1 MNFMMSLFVSQER
14 LFLLR
19 FIYDLTF
26 FLIVIVIIFQNLIF
40 GVIIDTF
47 ADLRAEK
54 NRKEEQ
60 LKNDCFICGEHDYIT
75 STCIECHQMQRVE
88 MDDWPVFMEPS
99 CDTLFMCFK
108 EGIAGG
114 GISDVLR
121 KTARPC
127 ENGEGKGETYRE
139 RRL

>member
-1 MNFMMSLFVSQER
+1 
-14 LFLLR
+14 
-19 FIYDLTF
+19 
-26 FLIVIVIIFQNLIF
+26 
-40 GVIIDTF
+40 
-47 ADLRAEK
+47 
-54 NRKEEQ
+54 
-60 LKNDCFICGEHDYIT
+60 
-75 STCIECHQMQRVE
+75 MQRVE

-114 GISDVLR
+114 GIGDVLR
-121 KTARPC
+121 KPARPC

>member
-1 MNFMMSLFVSQER
+1 M
-14 LFLLR
+14 R

-60 LKNDCFICGEHDYIT
+60 LKNDCFICGEHHACTNVMYA
-75 STCIECHQMQRVE
+75 
-88 MDDWPVFMEPS
+88 
-99 CDTLFMCFK
+99 
-108 EGIAGG
+108 IACKV
-114 GISDVLR
+114 DVLLDIHNAAMSR
-121 KTARPC
+121 
-127 ENGEGKGETYRE
+127 
-139 RRL
+139 

>member
-1 MNFMMSLFVSQER
+1 MILLFVSQVLER
-14 LFLLR
+14 MFSLR

-60 LKNDCFICGEHDYIT
+60 LKNDCFICGEHNYDIVHVHV
-75 STCIECHQMQRVE
+75 CHHNTHVRQ
-88 MDDWPVFMEPS
+88 
-99 CDTLFMCFK
+99 
-108 EGIAGG
+108 GILVLLTN
-114 GISDVLR
+114 IS
-121 KTARPC
+121 
-127 ENGEGKGETYRE
+127 Y
-139 RRL
+139 

>member
-14 LFLLR
+14 LFSLR

-47 ADLRAEK
+47 ADFRAEK

-60 LKNDCFICGEHDYIT
+60 LKNDCFICGEHLTLRKWEGGGERDFCDYI
-75 STCIECHQMQRVE
+75 
-88 MDDWPVFMEPS
+88 
-99 CDTLFMCFK
+99 
-108 EGIAGG
+108 
-114 GISDVLR
+114 VLS
-121 KTARPC
+121 
-127 ENGEGKGETYRE
+127 GEKS
-139 RRL
+139 

>member
-1 MNFMMSLFVSQER
+1 MKERDLHDCMNFMILLFVSQER
-14 LFLLR
+14 LFSLR

-60 LKNDCFICGEHDYIT
+60 LKNDCFICGEHYYMSAIIYCRSGNFSIT
-75 STCIECHQMQRVE
+75 NKHFLISSTEKWSAHLILTTN
-88 MDDWPVFMEPS
+88 S
-99 CDTLFMCFK
+99 
-108 EGIAGG
+108 
-114 GISDVLR
+114 S
-121 KTARPC
+121 
-127 ENGEGKGETYRE
+127 
-139 RRL
+139 

>member
-1 MNFMMSLFVSQER
+1 MTLLVVLQER
-14 LFLLR
+14 LFSLR

-60 LKNDCFICGEHDYIT
+60 LKNDCFICGECRVCHDCTNFY
-75 STCIECHQMQRVE
+75 
-88 MDDWPVFMEPS
+88 
-99 CDTLFMCFK
+99 
-108 EGIAGG
+108 
-114 GISDVLR
+114 
-121 KTARPC
+121 
-127 ENGEGKGETYRE
+127 Y
-139 RRL
+139 

>member
-1 MNFMMSLFVSQER
+1 MILLFVSQER
-14 LFLLR
+14 LFSLR

-60 LKNDCFICGEHDYIT
+60 LKNDCFICGEHNYIT
-75 STCIECHQMQRVE
+75 STCMPSYYYYYANGHA
-88 MDDWPVFMEPS
+88 VFP
-99 CDTLFMCFK
+99 L
-108 EGIAGG
+108 GIPL
-114 GISDVLR
+114 VR
-121 KTARPC
+121 KF
-127 ENGEGKGETYRE
+127 
-139 RRL
+139 